1 MNYKLK
7 ITGMSCKSCEQ
18 KVEKKLLDLDY
29 IVYARAYS
37 INDYVI
43 VESKKRIKPYQI
55 NKVLMNTDYVC
66 EKVEQYRSS
75 TMDKLSNFLMVAV
88 VVTLLVVGR
97 RFVPTLSTT
106 EGVYIGLS
114 IVFVYGIL
122 NAFHCMSMCG
132 GLIVTRIMIL
142 NKGNAK
148 REIMLYTLGRL
159 ISYTSIGALLGA
171 IGSVISINE
180 TFKGFVSV
188 FAGVLMVLLAL
199 QLFGLVR
206 LPKLT
211 KQFKYKPDSSFGL
224 GIMNGFLPC
233 GSLQA
238 MQLYALS
245 SGSLLLGASVMF
257 VFGLTTSL
265 SLITIAGLTN
275 RIRLQSKKIKILS
288 VVIIMFLGL
297 QFFIQGI
304 SQIRVSSS
312 NDIQLV
318 VLDETEEYQSLI
330 VDVTSTYKF
339 SKDQI
344 KVGIPVKIEFG
355 IIDPDGCANPF
366 YIISPS
372 GRKVKVDVLKDSSPI
387 TFIPE
392 ETGELWIVCWMNMR
406 TRGIDVIE

>member
-1 MNYKLK
+1 MNYKLR
-7 ITGMSCKSCEQ
+7 ITGMSCKSCEN
-18 KVEKKLLDLDY
+18 KVEKKLLEQDY
-29 IVYARAYS
+29 ITHARAYS
-37 INDYVI
+37 MNDYVI
-43 VESKKRIKPYQI
+43 VETKKRIKPYQI
-55 NKVLMNTDYVC
+55 NKVLLNTDYVC
-66 EKVEQYRSS
+66 EKVEQYKTSA
-75 TMDKLSNFLMVAV
+75 MDELSNFLLVAIV
-88 VVTLLVVGR
+88 ISLLVLGR
-97 RFVPTLSTT
+97 RFVPALTET

-148 REIMLYTLGRL
+148 REIILYTLGRL

-180 TFKGFVSV
+180 TFKGFVSL
-188 FAGVLMVLLAL
+188 FAGLLMVLLAL
-199 QLFGLVR
+199 QLLGFVR

-275 RIRLQSKKIKILS
+275 KIRLQSKKIKILS

-297 QFFIQGI
+297 QFLVQGI
-304 SQIRVSSS
+304 SQIRVSNS

-318 VLDETEEYQSLI
+318 VLNETDEYQSLI
-330 VDVTSTYKF
+330 IDVTSTYTF
-339 SKDQI
+339 SKEQI

-355 IIDPDGCANPF
+355 IINPDGCSNPF
-366 YIISPS
+366 YIVSPS
-372 GRKVKVDVLKDSSPI
+372 GGRVKVDVLKDSSPI
-387 TFIPE
+387 IFIPK
-392 ETGELWIVCWMNMR
+392 ETGELWLVCWMNMR
-406 TRGIDVIE
+406 TRGIDVIQ